1 MQIRLP
7 APHNGN
13 FSFKKQIQLSSKRTF
28 RAARAL
34 CDRLNATERLRAP
47 GDDQA
52 GVAEL
57 SFAEQNGLRAFHAV
71 KLAHRGSCRGARRGE
86 RRYNMKT
93 LGFAIADLASI

>member
-13 FSFKKQIQLSSKRTF
+13 FSFKKQIQLSRKRTF

-52 GVAEL
+52 GIAEL
-57 SFAEQNGLRAFHAV
+57 AFAKQNYLRAFHAV
-71 KLAHRGSCRGARRGE
+71 KLAHRGSCRGACAKHLSWIRRLTQTPLQH
-86 RRYNMKT
+86 KC
-93 LGFAIADLASI
+93 A